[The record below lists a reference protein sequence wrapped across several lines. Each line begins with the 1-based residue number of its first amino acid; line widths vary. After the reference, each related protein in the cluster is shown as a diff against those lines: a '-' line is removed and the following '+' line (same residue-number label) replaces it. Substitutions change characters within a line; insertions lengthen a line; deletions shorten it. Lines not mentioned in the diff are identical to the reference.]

1 MENLNPFS
9 KFCTFIS
16 RSIITKDKVLDNL
29 LQFKNFIMERIDQQ
43 NIDMGKMIEM
53 YKKIE
58 PCLHPKMNSRKEIDW
73 SAWFYSLN
81 RLPNNVLD
89 TFVFVLMNKPPDAL
103 FSQD

>member
-1 MENLNPFS
+1 
-9 KFCTFIS
+9 
-16 RSIITKDKVLDNL
+16 
-29 LQFKNFIMERIDQQ
+29 MERIDQG

-53 YKKIE
+53 YKKIK